1 MLDTYDWTHPHEGR
15 HVPAG
20 IEFPHPVMPDNGCNY
35 KRHKM
40 REDGYELFQDFQ
52 HPDRDYVTR
61 WWFRNLK
68 VWHKYV
74 PGIEEQGFTAIHHLK
89 IT

>member
-1 MLDTYDWTHPHEGR
+1 MHDPYDYTHPHDTLRSRPGFEVG
-15 HVPAG
+15 
-20 IEFPHPVMPDNGCNY
+20 HPLTADNGCHY
-35 KRHKM
+35 KRDKM
-40 REDGYELFQDFQ
+40 REDGFELFQDFQ

-68 VWHKYV
+68 VWHKFV
-74 PGIEEQGFTAIHHLK
+74 PGIEAKGFTAIHHLK